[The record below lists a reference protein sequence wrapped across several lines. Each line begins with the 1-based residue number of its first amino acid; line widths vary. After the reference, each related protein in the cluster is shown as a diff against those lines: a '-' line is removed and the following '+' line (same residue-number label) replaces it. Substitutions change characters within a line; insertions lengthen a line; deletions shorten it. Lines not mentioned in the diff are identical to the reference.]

1 MCAHALASSRARA
14 RARSSARTPSRARAL
29 ARSRAHALTHSHA
42 RALARSR
49 ARALASPLTPPAHP
63 FLNKQKD
70 SFWLFH
76 IQNNQKDSFCLFNI
90 SDLLPTADESRQTA
104 QLASQ
109 PFLRLTHKSSHATQG
124 RKSPK
129 TPRDCRKRWQKQE
142 KKKTRK
148 NTLSHSRVFCQKN
161 PQRKSHFFR
170 RFVKSL

>member
-129 TPRDCRKRWQKQE
+129 TPRDCRKRWQKQ
-142 KKKTRK
+142 KRKKHKKTRSA
-148 NTLSHSRVFCQKN
+148 TLA
-161 PQRKSHFFR
+161 FFVEKIHKGR
-170 RFVKSL
+170 ATFFADL

>member
-109 PFLRLTHKSSHATQG
+109 PFLRLTPKASQALGDLETS
-124 RKSPK
+124 KSP
-129 TPRDCRKRWQKQE
+129 RQHRFLVSKQE
-142 KKKTRK
+142 RKKNRK
-148 NTLSHSRVFCQKN
+148 KCRHSHGGQCSQI
-161 PQRKSHFFR
+161 PQEPSHFFR
-170 RFVKSL
+170 RFV